1 MIGEIDRKALKRR
14 APVWAALSDL
24 FVDTDV
30 SIFYDDIVHVLRKSR
45 YTEEEVEHILFNEV
59 GPVFYTNLIA
69 ENRVWS
75 AWPPDQVEDLIL
87 DHLALPPFQ
96 RRAAEEECFD
106 LVEEL
111 FQEHWPAM
119 EHAIW
124 RQRRVQYQPAAAPRA
139 PSLPRFR
146 LPHVNLRNAMM
157 WGPALLVCLGA
168 LILAYEVFAIARAQ
182 ARTSVVLQQAWAQ
195 AGPPLSRELPVSWI
209 EALLRVEDP
218 GFRRHHGVDFQTPGQ
233 GMTTITQALVKRLY
247 FERFVPGFSK
257 IEQSLIARFVFN
269 EAVTKDEQLDLFM
282 SLAYFGTVDG
292 RDIIGFR
299 SAAATYYGRA
309 LSELDSREFLALV
322 AMLPAPNQL
331 KPGTPENAERVDRI
345 ERLLAGDCAPA
356 GWGDVW
362 FEACATR

>member
-1 MIGEIDRKALKRR
+1 
-14 APVWAALSDL
+14 
-24 FVDTDV
+24 
-30 SIFYDDIVHVLRKSR
+30 
-45 YTEEEVEHILFNEV
+45 
-59 GPVFYTNLIA
+59 
-69 ENRVWS
+69 
-75 AWPPDQVEDLIL
+75 
-87 DHLALPPFQ
+87 
-96 RRAAEEECFD
+96 
-106 LVEEL
+106 
-111 FQEHWPAM
+111 
-119 EHAIW
+119 
-124 RQRRVQYQPAAAPRA
+124 
-139 PSLPRFR
+139 
-146 LPHVNLRNAMM
+146 MM